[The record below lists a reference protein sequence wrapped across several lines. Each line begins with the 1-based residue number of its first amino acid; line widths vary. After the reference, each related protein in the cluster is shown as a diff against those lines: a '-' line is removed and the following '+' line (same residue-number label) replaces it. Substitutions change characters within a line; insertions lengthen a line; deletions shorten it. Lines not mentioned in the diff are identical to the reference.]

1 MCPSE
6 ESGRRRADEPFLPD
20 LLARAAHTL
29 IQDFARELRGHGVSI
44 PVWRVMAALAADP
57 GQTVG
62 ALAEACLLQQPTM
75 TKLLDRLARDGLVAR
90 TQDSRDR
97 RVVRVA
103 LTPEGQAKAAGL
115 AAATERYEVEVLA
128 RHPRAEAITA
138 VLLDIVARSGPT
150 PRARGSEGA

>member
-6 ESGRRRADEPFLPD
+6 ESGRRRTDEPFLPD

-44 PVWRVMAALAADP
+44 PVWRVMATLSADP

-90 TQDSRDR
+90 TQDPRDR

-103 LTPEGQAKAAGL
+103 LTPQGQAKAAGL
-115 AAATERYEVEVLA
+115 AAAAERYQAEVLA
-128 RHPRAEAITA
+128 RHPRAEPITA
-138 VLLDIVARSGPT
+138 VLLDIIARSGPA
-150 PRARGSEGA
+150 PRARGGEDA